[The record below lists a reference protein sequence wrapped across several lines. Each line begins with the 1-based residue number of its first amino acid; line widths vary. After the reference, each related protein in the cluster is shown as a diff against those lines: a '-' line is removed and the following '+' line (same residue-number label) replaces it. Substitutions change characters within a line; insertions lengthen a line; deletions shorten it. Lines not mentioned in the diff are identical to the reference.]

1 MLVRILSKA
10 SCCHSE
16 NRPTRNAP
24 HKPWSKS
31 PCADKLFAVKNRKLA
46 LLGQQIRRLRE
57 EKNLSQEDFAG
68 LADIDRAYFGGIE
81 RGERNVATLN
91 LIKIADA
98 LNVELGRLFPPLSAL
113 RRTMKGERDGR

>member
-57 EKNLSQEDFAG
+57 EKNLSQEEFAG
-68 LADIDRAYFGGIE
+68 LAEIDRAYYGGIE
-81 RGERNVATLN
+81 RGERNVAAVN
-91 LIKIADA
+91 LIKIADS
-98 LNVELGRLFPPLSAL
+98 LGVEVGKLFPPVSAL
-113 RRTMKGERDGR
+113 RRATKAERGSK